1 MPKVNI
7 KVGWILGLICLTLPL
22 LRPGGAWPAEPE
34 EVKTFVGHQVCQE
47 CHETEYES
55 FTSNCK
61 KIHSFENIKI
71 MKKGLTEEEYRSC
84 FECHTT
90 GFGQP
95 GGFVS
100 EEETPHLALPDA
112 RFVTDREAC
121 MSKARIRM
129 TSKAASPRKTAGSA
143 TTPSGSRPSTIN
155 RSSSGGAH

>member
-100 EEETPHLALPDA
+100 EEETPHLGIAGCEVCHGPGSLHVESQDPDDIKGSLTPEDCRDLPQL
-112 RFVTDREAC
+112 R
-121 MSKARIRM
+121 
-129 TSKAASPRKTAGSA
+129 AGR
-143 TTPSGSRPSTIN
+143 GLQL
-155 RSSSGGAH
+155 